1 MVAFYQAANGDDW
14 LKNDNWLSDAPVGV
28 WHAVVADTGGR
39 VVSLDLIENGL
50 RGPIAAELGGLTEVY
65 SLVLAGKA
73 LDGPLPPNADIDAE
87 QK

>member
-28 WHAVVADTGGR
+28 WHAVFADTGGR
-39 VVSLDLIENGL
+39 VVSLDLIKNGL
-50 RGPIAAELGGLTEVY
+50 RGPIAAELGGLTELS
-65 SLVLAGKA
+65 SLLRTSNA
-73 LDGPLPPNADIDAE
+73 LDGPLPPNADIDAA